1 MKNITLSV
9 DDETYRQARLLAAKR
24 EQSVSALVRDLINE
38 SAVNPGTNPAPM
50 VREPRAHYIAKT
62 AAKSRIAAAPAPKQN
77 ALRTQAT
84 AKEPAKEM
92 SFLQFM
98 RASPLYGLDIDL
110 TRDKSLPRDF
120 RFDE

>member
-24 EQSVSALVRDLINE
+24 EQSVSALVRDLITE
-38 SAVNPGTNPAPM
+38 SASNPALATG
-50 VREPRAHYIAKT
+50 EPRAQFLLRAGTTTSAPSTPETKCTTKKT
-62 AAKSRIAAAPAPKQN
+62 Q
-77 ALRTQAT
+77 T
-84 AKEPAKEM
+84 AKERPGKEM
-92 SFLQFM
+92 SFLEFM

-120 RFDE
+120 SFDK

>member
-38 SAVNPGTNPAPM
+38 SASNPALTTG
-50 VREPRAHYIAKT
+50 EPRAQYLLASSSRT
-62 AAKSRIAAAPAPKQN
+62 AAAATPQTKKATTK
-77 ALRTQAT
+77 TQT
-84 AKEPAKEM
+84 AKEKPGKEM
-92 SFLQFM
+92 SFLEFM

-120 RFDE
+120 SFDE

>member
-38 SAVNPGTNPAPM
+38 SATNPALST
-50 VREPRAHYIAKT
+50 REPRAQYLLKAT
-62 AAKSRIAAAPAPKQN
+62 ATTAVAAKPAVK
-77 ALRTQAT
+77 RT
-84 AKEPAKEM
+84 AKKTQTSTEKPAKEM
-92 SFLQFM
+92 SFLEFM

-110 TRDKSLPRDF
+110 TRDKSLPRDIK
-120 RFDE
+120 FDE